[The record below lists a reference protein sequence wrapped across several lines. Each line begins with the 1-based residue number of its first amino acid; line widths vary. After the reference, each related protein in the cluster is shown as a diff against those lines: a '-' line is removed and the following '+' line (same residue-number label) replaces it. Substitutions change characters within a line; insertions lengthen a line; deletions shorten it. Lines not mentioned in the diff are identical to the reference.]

1 MRKLRVAIPIVIA
14 VILGGTVLVRWID
27 PLRVLVRLPNDAG
40 KLVISG
46 TKITMESPK
55 LSGYTRDQRWYELNA
70 KSAAQDVTKPS
81 MVELQEV
88 RAKIQTEDKSTI
100 FLSAKDG
107 LFDRNAGILTLNHNI
122 VLKSS
127 SGFEMHLEEAVVD
140 TGSGEIV
147 SNKPVS
153 VFAQDATVNA
163 DRLEV
168 SKSGEIVN
176 FIGNVTMN
184 LNGLDDAKQL
194 DAAGKQ
200 SSAVK
205 R

>member
-1 MRKLRVAIPIVIA
+1 MRILRVAIPVLIA

-70 KSAAQDVTKPS
+70 KAAAQDITKPD
-81 MVELQEV
+81 MIELQEV
-88 RAKIQTEDKSTI
+88 RAKIQAEDKSTI

-107 LFDRNAGILTLNHNI
+107 LFNRKAGILTLNNNI

-140 TGSGEIV
+140 TGSGEVV

-153 VFAQDATVNA
+153 VFAQDATINS

-168 SKSGEIVN
+168 AKSGEIVN
-176 FIGNVTMN
+176 FIGNVVMN
-184 LNGLDDAKQL
+184 LNGLDDAKQP
-194 DAAGKQ
+194 AADKQ
-200 SSAVK
+200 SAMGK

>member
-1 MRKLRVAIPIVIA
+1 VRILRVAIPVLIA

-70 KSAAQDVTKPS
+70 KAAAQDITKPD
-81 MVELQEV
+81 MIELQEV
-88 RAKIQTEDKSTI
+88 RAKIQAEDKSTI

-107 LFDRNAGILTLNHNI
+107 LFNRKAGILTLNNNI

-140 TGSGEIV
+140 TGSGEVV

-153 VFAQDATVNA
+153 VFAQDATINS

-168 SKSGEIVN
+168 AKSGEIVN
-176 FIGNVTMN
+176 FIGNVVMN
-184 LNGLDDAKQL
+184 LNGLDDAKQP
-194 DAAGKQ
+194 AADKQ
-200 SSAVK
+200 SAVGK